1 MSEQLPQDSN
11 VPHEDEGWRAVAE
24 QMHEWHPGL
33 QEHAKRNL
41 AERGLTH
48 LINQKSDT
56 ISVDMVIDED
66 AERIETDIPQLTQN
80 DKKWIEALAFRHVE
94 DEELESVN
102 RVIETGSRWIS
113 RDTDPDTVNEVV
125 RARKRYFEDLL
136 GWGDEQHPL
145 HGAYVTFSDDK
156 TALNPLNTQI
166 KLQRMYYDLGIDA
179 PKVLTV
185 SPYNLTYAA
194 DSIKQKFDNLATRGI
209 NAAKAFNEYPRL
221 LQNSPENISEKI
233 DNLTSHG
240 IDAVQ
245 LVNKAPG
252 ILGYSPEA
260 FNKQITEIEAL
271 GIDAIRMAARHP
283 QTLSLRIDNL
293 ASRVEA
299 LRSLGIDASK
309 IINDFPGILA
319 ISAETVQNKVSF
331 LNELGV
337 DTPKVLAASPVIL
350 SRSTESVEERF
361 HWLNSLGIDAIKTI
375 NNATGA
381 AINLST
387 ESIQEKI
394 DAING
399 LGIDAAKL
407 INVMPASLGLN
418 IDSIRAKFYLLMQAG
433 YISDSRPFPIE
444 DASTVNSIMMLPNES
459 IVEYLRATP
468 PEERIPDIQGLRTAT
483 HKYMRDHGITS
494 SPARKE
500 HFESTKDDAFS
511 KLGHGVNIV
520 AMRNGTTIER

>member
-1 MSEQLPQDSN
+1 MPEQLPQDS
-11 VPHEDEGWRAVAE
+11 VTPHEEDGWQAVAE

-33 QEHAKRNL
+33 QEHARRNL

-48 LINQKSDT
+48 LIGQSGNT
-56 ISVDMVIDED
+56 ITADVVVDDDE
-66 AERIETDIPQLTQN
+66 ERVETDIPRLTLD
-80 DKKWIEALAFRHVE
+80 DKKWIEALAFRDVE

-145 HGAYVTFSDDK
+145 HGAYITFSDDK

-179 PKVLTV
+179 PKVLMV
-185 SPYNLTYAA
+185 SPYNLTYSA
-194 DSIKQKFDNLATRGI
+194 DGIKQKFENLATKGV
-209 NAAKAFNEYPRL
+209 NAAEAFNEYPRL
-221 LQNSPENISEKI
+221 LQNSPENLSEKI
-233 DNLTSHG
+233 DNIASHG

-260 FNKQITEIEAL
+260 FNKQVTEIEAL
-271 GIDAIRMAARHP
+271 GIDAIRMAAKHP
-283 QTLSLRIDNL
+283 QTLSLRIDSL
-293 ASRVEA
+293 ASRVET
-299 LRSLGIDASK
+299 LKSLGLDADK
-309 IINDFPGILA
+309 MINGFPGILA
-319 ISAETVQNKVSF
+319 VTEDTIKNKVAF
-331 LNELGV
+331 LNELGL
-337 DTPKVLAASPVIL
+337 DTSKVLAASPAIL
-350 SRSTESVEERF
+350 SRSTESIKERV
-361 HWLNSLGIDAIKTI
+361 HWLNDLGIDAIKTI
-375 NNATGA
+375 NSANA
-381 AINLST
+381 AISVSA

-399 LGIDAAKL
+399 LGIDAVKL
-407 INVMPASLGLN
+407 INTMPAALGLN

-433 YISDSRPFPIE
+433 YISDTRPFPID

-459 IVEYLRATP
+459 IVEYLRATS
-468 PEERIPDIQGLRTAT
+468 PEERVADIKGLRTAA
-483 HKYMRDHGITS
+483 HKYMRDHGITT

-500 HFESTKDDAFS
+500 QFESTKDDAFS

-520 AMRNGTTIER
+520 AMRNGTTIE